1 MRKATMSITFKLT
14 PGELETILEAISL
27 HPDAWMGKSFHVRH
41 AVLNWARGMLGA
53 EKARRIQAAVH
64 AHAVRR

>member
-1 MRKATMSITFKLT
+1 MRKLTRSITFKLT
-14 PGELETILEAISL
+14 TGELETILEAISL
-27 HPDAWMGKSFHVRH
+27 SHDAWMGKSFHVRH

-53 EKARRIQAAVH
+53 EKAKRIQAAVQ